1 MGDGRIVKRM
11 AALGITLPAAAP
23 PAANYVG
30 AVRSGRLLSVSGQ
43 GPVNGLDILFTGR
56 VGQDISLEQGQE
68 AARLTCLNVLAQA
81 AALLD
86 GDLDRI
92 IRVVKLFG
100 LVNCAPDFDQQGAGD
115 ERRLRFDG
123 RHLWRGRAPCPRG
136 GWHACPTLQYIGGNR
151 WDIRGRI
158 SWPQC
163 SWRHTRRADGE
174 RCYVTNGRCA
184 PGGAD

>member
-1 MGDGRIVKRM
+1 MGDGRIAKRM

-100 LVNCAPDFDQQGAGD
+100 LVNCAPDFDQQAQVMNGASDLMVDIFG
-115 ERRLRFDG
+115 EAG
-123 RHLWRGRAPCPRG
+123 RHARAAVGTPALPF
-136 GWHACPTLQYIGGNR
+136 N
-151 WDIRGRI
+151 I
-158 SWPQC
+158 SVEI
-163 SWRHTRRADGE
+163 DGIFE
-174 RCYVTNGRCA
+174 VV
-184 PGGAD
+184 